1 MAMNV
6 HHWICGLEESRRKV
20 TNRTYKSWCFSMAVE
35 ERKPTMLS
43 PFPYCD
49 FLLVTFEIVYIK
61 VERTRGFW
69 KVTEGLG
76 RLFSG

>member
-1 MAMNV
+1 
-6 HHWICGLEESRRKV
+6 
-20 TNRTYKSWCFSMAVE
+20 MAVE